1 MKVREEK
8 GRRRGR
14 TLGSYRYEEPR
25 GRTMVSSGL
34 KKKNRKRKSKG
45 ACCVGDVDQGKGN
58 KKGRYLR
65 YRALGDRLTAAY
77 AICNNSDI
85 NSQSEL

>member
-1 MKVREEK
+1 VKVREEK

-14 TLGSYRYEEPR
+14 TLGSYRYEESR

-34 KKKNRKRKSKG
+34 KKNRKRKSKG
-45 ACCVGDVDQGKGN
+45 ASATSIKDYSN

-65 YRALGDRLTAAY
+65 YRALGDR
-77 AICNNSDI
+77 
-85 NSQSEL
+85 